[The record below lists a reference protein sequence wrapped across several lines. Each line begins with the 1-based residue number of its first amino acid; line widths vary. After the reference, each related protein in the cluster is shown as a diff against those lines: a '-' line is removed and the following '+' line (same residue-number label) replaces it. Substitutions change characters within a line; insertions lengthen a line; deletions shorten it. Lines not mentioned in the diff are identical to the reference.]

1 MYLLSISKPKSIDL
15 SATSSDF
22 LEPPRPTPPIRPVRK
37 EEHPPYANVYGSTYR
52 DMSSSSSKPK
62 KIGGEYG
69 EIRANI
75 DVDKLN
81 TYLARHVKVVK
92 TPVTVKQ
99 FKVCE
104 ETEHE
109 EHHVLTY
116 LCSLDR

>member
-1 MYLLSISKPKSIDL
+1 MQDEASFFPNLQLSCFPW
-15 SATSSDF
+15 
-22 LEPPRPTPPIRPVRK
+22 E
-37 EEHPPYANVYGSTYR
+37 

-81 TYLARHVKVVK
+81 SYLARYVKVVK
-92 TPVTVKQ
+92 TPVAMKQ
-99 FKVCE
+99 FKVRE
-104 ETEHE
+104 ETKYE
-109 EHHVLTY
+109 ERHILMY